1 MKSELEK
8 LKTAL
13 LRINPIIEEGLT
25 IEETAASL
33 NISTS
38 SVDKALSFVRKNA
51 ILLPILIPGV
61 NPGEFV
67 NNLNKVLKENTK
79 KGLISGEHNG
89 GKVAKWTD
97 EEALYAAH
105 TFLAQGL
112 TLRTAEPIIGFP
124 KSTIKEMFESEAVKS
139 DPELY
144 NDVKELLQI
153 NIILSNFDDSKQE
166 EARYV
171 NALNK
176 RSSLLEKYQGQEKE
190 NGKGY

>member
-8 LKTAL
+8 LKIAL

-51 ILLPILIPGV
+51 ILLPIILPGV

-79 KGLISGEHNG
+79 KGLATSEHNG
-89 GKVAKWTD
+89 GKVAKWTN
-97 EEALYAAH
+97 EEALYATR

-144 NDVKELLQI
+144 NDIKELLQI

-166 EARYV
+166 KARYV

-190 NGKGY
+190 NGKEY

>member
-1 MKSELEK
+1 MKNDLEK
-8 LKTAL
+8 LKIAL

-51 ILLPILIPGV
+51 ILLPIILPDV

-79 KGLISGEHNG
+79 KGLATSEHNG
-89 GKVAKWTD
+89 GKVAKWTS

-144 NDVKELLQI
+144 NDIKELLQI

-190 NGKGY
+190 NGKEY

>member
-33 NISTS
+33 NISAS

-97 EEALYAAH
+97 EESLYAAH

-112 TLRTAEPIIGFP
+112 TLRTAESIIGFP

>member
-1 MKSELEK
+1 MKIELEK
-8 LKTAL
+8 LKIAL

-51 ILLPILIPGV
+51 ILLPIIIPGV

-67 NNLNKVLKENTK
+67 NNLNKVLRENTK
-79 KGLISGEHNG
+79 KGLKVGEHNG
-89 GKVAKWTD
+89 GKVAKWTS
-97 EEALYAAH
+97 EEALYVAH

-112 TLRTAEPIIGFP
+112 TLRTAESIMGFP

-139 DPELY
+139 APELY

-166 EARYV
+166 KARYV

>member
-13 LRINPIIEEGLT
+13 LRINPIIEKGLT
-25 IEETAASL
+25 IEEAAASL

-67 NNLNKVLKENTK
+67 NNLNKILKENTK

-124 KSTIKEMFESEAVKS
+124 KSTIKEMFESEVVKS

-166 EARYV
+166 KARYV